1 MVDVPTEAYEPVLF
15 TSHCYVEE
23 SDMAMVV
30 YQYLVGY
37 RVNCDKTLPDSSTF
51 CIKYKYFMYW

>member
-15 TSHCYVEE
+15 TNHCYVEE
-23 SDMAMVV
+23 SDRGTVV
-30 YQYLVGY
+30 YLYLVGY
-37 RVNCDKTLPDSSTF
+37 RVNCDKTLPDASAF